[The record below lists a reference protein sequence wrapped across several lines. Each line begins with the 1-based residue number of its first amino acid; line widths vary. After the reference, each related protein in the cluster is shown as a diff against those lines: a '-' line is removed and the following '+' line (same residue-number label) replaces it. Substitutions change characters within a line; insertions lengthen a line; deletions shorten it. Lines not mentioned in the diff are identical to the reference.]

1 MPTSP
6 TIRWAGNGFM
16 GYFFNLSVALDNNSL
31 EPMLDHSIRAQWLAF
46 ASQALLISLLY
57 LLVAFKPH
65 SVTREVIVLLGL
77 LQMVECI
84 LLFAF
89 SGSTVAAGLLI
100 IASLFVL
107 AGAAAPA
114 RHRSAHSR
122 ACRRG
127 TRGRHRRQAS
137 HRPARAATS
146 ALRRAI
152 RHHCQHH
159 AAQPQNGTD
168 TPCARAMSSPAN
180 R

>member
-1 MPTSP
+1 
-6 TIRWAGNGFM
+6 
-16 GYFFNLSVALDNNSL
+16 
-31 EPMLDHSIRAQWLAF
+31 MLDHSIRAQWLAF

-107 AGAAAPA
+107 AGAALWPKKLPA
-114 RHRSAHSR
+114 E
-122 ACRRG
+122 
-127 TRGRHRRQAS
+127 T
-137 HRPARAATS
+137 ATAKEVPT
-146 ALRRAI
+146 ALR
-152 RHHCQHH
+152 
-159 AAQPQNGTD
+159 
-168 TPCARAMSSPAN
+168 
-180 R
+180 

>member
-1 MPTSP
+1 MKK
-6 TIRWAGNGFM
+6 AGFHYCMLIGAISLAGVALSYFM

-46 ASQALLISLLY
+46 ASQALLIALLY

-107 AGAAAPA
+107 AGAALWPKRLPA
-114 RHRSAHSR
+114 E
-122 ACRRG
+122 
-127 TRGRHRRQAS
+127 T
-137 HRPARAATS
+137 ATAKEVPT
-146 ALRRAI
+146 ALR
-152 RHHCQHH
+152 
-159 AAQPQNGTD
+159 
-168 TPCARAMSSPAN
+168 
-180 R
+180 